1 VVSGQGPQVLGTAK
15 LQRVT
20 RECFPAQLRQLVTSQ
35 LLKRSKWAICYG
47 TDCGA
52 ASDAAKVLREGSEA
66 GGQKAEAEEGGE
78 RQCEGAFH
86 DASFKV
92 LMGAQGPTKTSSTPV
107 PR

>member
-1 VVSGQGPQVLGTAK
+1 
-15 LQRVT
+15 
-20 RECFPAQLRQLVTSQ
+20 

-86 DASFKV
+86 DASFK
-92 LMGAQGPTKTSSTPV
+92 S
-107 PR
+107 

>member
-66 GGQKAEAEEGGE
+66 GGQEAEAEASAD
-78 RQCEGAFH
+78 GAPH
-86 DASFKV
+86 CAMLAS
-92 LMGAQGPTKTSSTPV
+92 
-107 PR
+107 PRANLREESRPMTALD